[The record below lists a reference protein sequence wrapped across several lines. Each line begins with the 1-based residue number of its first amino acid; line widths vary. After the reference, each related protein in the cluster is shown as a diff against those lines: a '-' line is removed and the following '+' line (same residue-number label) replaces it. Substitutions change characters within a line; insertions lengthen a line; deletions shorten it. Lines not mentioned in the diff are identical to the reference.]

1 LNLICH
7 FTSNKNGKIQ
17 NEINERIRKASNFRH
32 LVKGLIRNR
41 DINNKCTID
50 IYKVYFKTI
59 LLHGAESWTC
69 TKREE
74 SKIQAMEMKFLRE
87 IIGKSRRDRIRNDD
101 IREQLKVDDIKID
114 I

>member
-1 LNLICH
+1 MYRAHELCQCSIAGN
-7 FTSNKNGKIQ
+7 
-17 NEINERIRKASNFRH
+17 
-32 LVKGLIRNR
+32 
-41 DINNKCTID
+41 INNKCKID
-50 IYKVYFKTI
+50 IYKVYFKKN

-101 IREQLKVDDIKID
+101 IREQLKVDNIKID
-114 I
+114 IEKNRLR